1 MRTGSIAHADEVIN
15 KQAER
20 AANKAAGANGKA
32 PVILYFYDGMEIL
45 FRPLGDLSNCILA
58 NKHFK
63 WADNGPKIEAICA
76 KEIGKPCD
84 LCARAEAG
92 ERELTPRESW
102 FIPVYMYQATR
113 TKDSTKNQSLPTPV
127 VVTYEENGVTK
138 RAQGVRVLELQEIGA
153 IGAVFKYFR
162 NFMKNPT
169 ENGSMVDRDF
179 IVIQDGKGKGSKSF
193 ITDKKD
199 PRPRP
204 DILMR
209 TPPLERVFERVLE
222 ALPPVIASSGA
233 ATQHESAIEENVDL
247 PPLEDDEVDTNF

>member
-1 MRTGSIAHADEVIN
+1 MRTGSIAHADEVIS

-20 AANKAAGANGKA
+20 AANKTASTGKA

-45 FRPLGDLSNCILA
+45 FRPMGDLSNCILA

-92 ERELTPRESW
+92 ERELIPRESW
-102 FIPVYMYQATR
+102 FIPVYMHRALR
-113 TKDSTKNQSLPTPV
+113 TKDQKTTLPLPTPV
-127 VVTYEENGVTK
+127 VVTYEENGVVK
-138 RAQGVRVLELQEIGA
+138 NACGVRVLELQEIGA

-162 NFMKNPT
+162 NFMKNAE
-169 ENGSMVDRDF
+169 ENGKMVDRDF
-179 IVIQDGKGKGSKSF
+179 SIIQDGKGKGSKSF

-199 PRPRP
+199 PKPRP
-204 DILMR
+204 DITMR

-222 ALPPVIASSGA
+222 ALPPVLTASA
-233 ATQHESAIEENVDL
+233 HAEEVYNETGVNEVIPDEGEGDVDL
-247 PPLEDDEVDTNF
+247 NF